1 MKATLK
7 YTLALFA
14 PLALAA
20 CSSAPTGYHTL
31 LAPQA
36 VPDRQPVAAP
46 AYQFEMQQVRMPVQ
60 VDQPQLVV
68 RQGQGSLAILES
80 ERWGAPLADEF
91 HDALTQQLEQRL
103 GTRDIAGL
111 PRAPGLPVL
120 SLRADVRR
128 FETVPGQ
135 YALVDV
141 VWSLGLYDTASKS
154 RRNLTCSTLLQQ
166 TSAGSLDELVLAHQ
180 HLIDRLSATIAGTA
194 NQWVA
199 DTTAGCP
206 SVAAAGGA

>member
-1 MKATLK
+1 MNAKPLRA
-7 YTLALFA
+7 LALVV

-20 CSSAPTGYHTL
+20 CTSVPTGYHTL
-31 LAPQA
+31 LAPQV
-36 VPDRQPVAAP
+36 VPDRLPVAAP

-68 RQGQGSLAILES
+68 RQGQGRLAILES

-91 HDALTQQLEQRL
+91 HDALTQRLEQRL

-111 PRAPGLPVL
+111 PRTPGVPVL

-128 FETVPGQ
+128 FETVVGQ

-141 VWSLGLYDTASKS
+141 VWSLGLTDATTKQRS
-154 RRNLTCSTLLQQ
+154 NLTCSTLLQQ
-166 TSAGSLDELVLAHQ
+166 ASTGTLSDLVLAHQ
-180 HLIDRLSATIAGTA
+180 QLIDRLAATVAGTI
-194 NQWVA
+194 NHWVA
-199 DTTAGCP
+199 DPSSGCP
-206 SVAAAGGA
+206 VAALKGA

>member
-1 MKATLK
+1 MNPKPIR
-7 YTLALFA
+7 ALLSLA

-20 CSSAPTGYHTL
+20 CASAPTGYHTL
-31 LAPQA
+31 LAPQT
-36 VPDRQPVAAP
+36 VPDHQPMAAP

-68 RQGQGSLAILES
+68 RQSQGSLAILEG

-91 HDALTQQLEQRL
+91 HDALTQRLEQRL

-111 PRAPGLPVL
+111 PRTPGVPLL
-120 SLRADVRR
+120 TLRTDVRR

-141 VWSLGLYDTASKS
+141 VWSLGLAAPAKTE
-154 RRNLTCSTLLQQ
+154 RRTLTCSTLLRQN
-166 TSAGSLDELVLAHQ
+166 SAGSLNDLVLVHQ
-180 HLIDRLSATIAGTA
+180 QLIDKLAVAISGTV
-194 NQWVA
+194 NRWVA
-199 DTTAGCP
+199 NPASGCP
-206 SVAAAGGA
+206 LVEGSQG